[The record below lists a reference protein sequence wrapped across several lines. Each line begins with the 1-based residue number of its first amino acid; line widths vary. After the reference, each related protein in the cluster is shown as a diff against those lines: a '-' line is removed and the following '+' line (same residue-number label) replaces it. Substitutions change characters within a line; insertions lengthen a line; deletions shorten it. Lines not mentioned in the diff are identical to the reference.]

1 MADKINVLMIEPGKV
16 PYMKEI
22 ESSLESLQREVG
34 GYIEATYPYE
44 DLVALIVNEEEKLNG
59 LQYNRALRDEDG
71 EIYDIIAGP
80 FMIVGLGEEDFTSL
94 DEKLNPKYTEL
105 FKTPERFVH
114 LPGGL
119 CVVPMEEPI
128 PQIPEKQHKPKQ
140 KSHDREAR

>member
-1 MADKINVLMIEPGKV
+1 MANKINVLMIEPGKV

-34 GYIEATYPYE
+34 GYIEVVYPYE
-44 DLVALIVNEEEKLNG
+44 DMCGIITGEEAKLNG
-59 LQYNRALRDEDG
+59 SPYNRALRDEDG

-94 DEKLNPKYTEL
+94 DEKLIPKYTEL

-114 LPGGL
+114 LSGGL
-119 CVVPMEEPI
+119 CVVPMEEPRTALRVSSH
-128 PQIPEKQHKPKQ
+128 PL
-140 KSHDREAR
+140 KSKTYEQER

>member
-44 DLVALIVNEEEKLNG
+44 DLVALIVNEEGKLNG

-80 FMIVGLGEEDFTSL
+80 FMIVGLGEDDFTSL
-94 DEKLNPKYTEL
+94 DEKLIPKYTEL

-119 CVVPMEEPI
+119 CVVPMEEPRTALRVTSH
-128 PQIPEKQHKPKQ
+128 PPKTKTYEQ
-140 KSHDREAR
+140 ER

>member
-1 MADKINVLMIEPGKV
+1 MAEKIKVLMIEPQKA

-34 GYIEATYPYE
+34 GYIEAVYPYE
-44 DLVALIVNEEEKLNG
+44 DPCAIICGEESKLNG
-59 LQYNRALRDEDG
+59 SPYNRALRDDDG

-94 DEKLNPKYTEL
+94 DEKLIPKYTEL

-114 LPGGL
+114 LQGGL
-119 CVVPMEEPI
+119 CVVPMNEPRTAPRERPHPPI
-128 PQIPEKQHKPKQ
+128 T
-140 KSHDREAR
+140 KSYEQER

>member
-34 GYIEATYPYE
+34 GYTEVVYPY
-44 DLVALIVNEEEKLNG
+44 DDMCGRICGEEPKRNG
-59 LQYNRALRDEDG
+59 SPYNRALRDEDG
-71 EIYDIIAGP
+71 DIYDIIAGP
-80 FMIVGLGEEDFTSL
+80 FMIVGLGEDDFTSL
-94 DEKLNPKYTEL
+94 DEKLIPKYTEL

-119 CVVPMEEPI
+119 CVVPMEEPR
-128 PQIPEKQHKPKQ
+128 PALRVSSHPPKTKIYEQ
-140 KSHDREAR
+140 ER